1 MSLLS
6 VLRLARR
13 NLALVLVIPVAAAL
27 AIGAWSYTFLPDWY
41 TSTATLAATTGGL
54 SLTPSALRAA
64 SLVADDFAA
73 MAEDPQTQNEV
84 ARSLGMADLDGYVVR
99 VGIADNTRII
109 TVSVTGVEP
118 QVAADVANAL
128 ADTFNQK
135 AAMLQGRGRVSVVTD
150 AQPPERASGP
160 SRKAYVT
167 AAFALTLAVVLAWL
181 VAREM
186 SQGKVDGGREV
197 EDLLGKP
204 VIGRVPTC
212 R

>member
-1 MSLLS
+1 
-6 VLRLARR
+6 
-13 NLALVLVIPVAAAL
+13 
-27 AIGAWSYTFLPDWY
+27 
-41 TSTATLAATTGGL
+41 
-54 SLTPSALRAA
+54 
-64 SLVADDFAA
+64 